1 MAPIRR
7 NIAASS
13 RSLSAGRASLCRS
26 GFATSECYH
35 PHMSG
40 PSAAVAAP
48 RVPAPVIRGVGLV
61 VSLAYAAAI
70 GWVYLHQPQTMAEVR
85 GGLASSV
92 GVYRPDPI
100 AFADGLRLL
109 PSGSIRGGSPR
120 VRSRGSA
127 HRNPTTQFYVAYS
140 FYRQGWGRVYADS
153 ALYARGLE
161 AVDRAA
167 LASPTGHVVVDDP
180 ELQMHS
186 SEELK
191 AELQRG
197 MTHEL
202 SDLNPMN
209 VLRTR
214 K

>member
-1 MAPIRR
+1 
-7 NIAASS
+7 
-13 RSLSAGRASLCRS
+13 
-26 GFATSECYH
+26 
-35 PHMSG
+35 MSG
-40 PSAAVAAP
+40 PSVAVAAP
-48 RVPAPVIRGVGLV
+48 RVPATAIRAVGLV
-61 VSLAYAAAI
+61 VSLAYAGAI

-100 AFADGLRLL
+100 AFSDGLRFFRQDQFVEARLAFDRAD
-109 PSGSIRGGSPR
+109 P
-120 VRSRGSA
+120 A
-127 HRNPTTQFYVAYS
+127 HRDPTTQFYVAYS

-180 ELQMHS
+180 GLQMHS

-197 MTHEL
+197 MSHEL

>member
-1 MAPIRR
+1 
-7 NIAASS
+7 
-13 RSLSAGRASLCRS
+13 
-26 GFATSECYH
+26 
-35 PHMSG
+35 MSG
-40 PSAAVAAP
+40 PSVAVAAP
-48 RVPAPVIRGVGLV
+48 RVPAPVIRAAGLL
-61 VSLAYAAAI
+61 VSLAYAGAI

-100 AFADGLRLL
+100 AFADGLRFFRQDQFVEARLAFDRAD
-109 PSGSIRGGSPR
+109 P
-120 VRSRGSA
+120 A
-127 HRNPTTQFYVAYS
+127 HRDPTTQFYVAYS

-161 AVDRAA
+161 AADRAA
-167 LASPTGHVVVDDP
+167 AASPTGHVVVDDP
-180 ELQMHS
+180 GLQMHS

-202 SDLNPMN
+202 SDLNPMK